1 MVLLT
6 LAKPRLAW
14 STCLLPISLFA
25 LAPLAHGQGYSNQ
38 AMASAV
44 SVHELQVPYK
54 ARNEYQKGLD
64 HLNKQDAAGSVSH
77 FAKAIEKDSNFYEAY
92 YELGVAQV
100 RLGQNDEAMTS
111 FQSAIDRSGGSFALA
126 EFAYGLLLCHK
137 GKALDAERL
146 VRRGL
151 EHDQDSPDG
160 QLALGIVSLYL
171 HRPDQAE
178 KSAQEVL
185 SRNSQAANAYLI
197 LADAHGEKD
206 NYPAEVQDL
215 NAFLR
220 LEPKG
225 SRSDFARKLLVT
237 AQRLA
242 SENVAKAQLQNAV
255 LFLQFP

>member
-137 GKALDAERL
+137 EKRWMPNVWCVADWSMTKIRL
-146 VRRGL
+146 MVSSPWESCPCIFIDPTKRR
-151 EHDQDSPDG
+151 
-160 QLALGIVSLYL
+160 
-171 HRPDQAE
+171 R
-178 KSAQEVL
+178 
-185 SRNSQAANAYLI
+185 
-197 LADAHGEKD
+197 
-206 NYPAEVQDL
+206 
-215 NAFLR
+215 
-220 LEPKG
+220 
-225 SRSDFARKLLVT
+225 ARKKSSRAIRRLRMPILSSQTLVEKKT
-237 AQRLA
+237 TTPRR
-242 SENVAKAQLQNAV
+242 
-255 LFLQFP
+255 FRI